1 MAKHTAPQN
10 TVPKDTA
17 QKNTAPKSRLR
28 GWCGRFVRDLASNPV
43 RYAALATAGLL
54 QAWSLAW
61 PWGGQ
66 ALGWLQVLAQAAAVA
81 ALAAPDVSGG
91 IADGA
96 ARFKAGFWRGWC
108 FATVWLATTF
118 WWLYVSM
125 HLYGGL
131 PSVLAALAV
140 LLLAAF
146 LALYYALA
154 CGVWLWA
161 RAGLGAA
168 GQVLLWAVLWLL
180 AELCRGVFFT
190 GFPWGAIGYAHIDGA
205 LAGFAPWVG
214 VYGIGALA
222 AVFSGWLYV
231 AGAALV
237 QAMRQRTY
245 AKAGQG
251 EYGRR
256 MVDGWRVVVSAP
268 ITAVLLIACVCS
280 AGIWLKRGQI
290 AAYAQAQ
297 SAPATRPALRVAL
310 LQGNIAQNEKFIPNG
325 GVQTALQWYGEQ
337 LHGAQALP
345 HGSQSGSQ
353 PSQTVNLQP
362 EPKADSHADS
372 QPDLIVLP
380 ETALPLPPA
389 YLPEGY
395 WDDLLHRFATG
406 KQAALIGIPAGNRLA
421 GFTNAIVGL
430 VPGGAHA
437 VGNAPLHDLSLPE
450 SAQPAYSYAKH
461 HLVPFGEFVPTGF
474 GWFVRMMRIPLG
486 NLQRGTLVQPRLL
499 LHGERIQPNI
509 CYEDLFGE
517 ELAASFS
524 DPATAPTMLV
534 NLSNI
539 AWFGDTV
546 AIDQHRHI
554 SRMRAIELAR
564 PMLRATNTGA
574 TAVISPTG
582 QVLHELP
589 RLQRGVLHASVRG
602 VDGQTT
608 FFAQWAAHW
617 GLWPLWVLGAAVA
630 MACCWQA
637 RKNSLQPQAQA

>member
-1 MAKHTAPQN
+1 MAA
-10 TVPKDTA
+10 
-17 QKNTAPKSRLR
+17 NTALTQAGHKNRLR
-28 GWCGRFVRDLASNPV
+28 GWCGWFVRGLARNPV
-43 RYAALATAGLL
+43 RYALLAAAGLV

-66 ALGWLQVLAQAAAVA
+66 ALGWLQVLAQAVAVA
-81 ALAAPDVSGG
+81 ALAVPDAFGG
-91 IADGA
+91 VAHGK

-108 FATVWLATTF
+108 FATIWLAATF

-131 PSVLAALAV
+131 PAVLAALAV

-161 RAGLGAA
+161 RASLGAA
-168 GQVLLWAVLWLL
+168 GQVLLWAALWLL

-205 LAGFAPWVG
+205 LAGYAPWVG
-214 VYGIGALA
+214 VYGIGAIAA
-222 AVFSGWLYV
+222 AVSGLLYMAV
-231 AGAALV
+231 AAGVQLV
-237 QAMRQRTY
+237 RQRKY

-251 EYGRR
+251 ANGK
-256 MVDGWRVVVSAP
+256 RVAVSTP
-268 ITAVLLIACVCS
+268 VLAVLVMACVCS

-297 SAPATRPALRVAL
+297 AASAARPALRVAL

-325 GVQTALQWYGEQ
+325 GVQTALHWYGEQ
-337 LHGAQALP
+337 LHGAQTDL
-345 HGSQSGSQ
+345 
-353 PSQTVNLQP
+353 
-362 EPKADSHADS
+362 
-372 QPDLIVLP
+372 QPDLLVLP
-380 ETALPLPPA
+380 ETALPLPPD
-389 YLPEGY
+389 YLPVGY
-395 WDDLLHRFATG
+395 WDDLLRRFATG
-406 KQAALIGIPAGNRLA
+406 QQAALIGIPAGNRQA

-430 VPGGAHA
+430 VPGGAHTA
-437 VGNAPLHDLSLPE
+437 GNVPLHNLSLPA
-450 SAQPAYSYAKH
+450 STQPAYSYAKQ
-461 HLVPFGEFVPTGF
+461 HLVPFGEFIPTGF

-486 NLQRGTLVQPRLL
+486 NLQRGAVVQPRLL

-517 ELAASFS
+517 ELAASFA

-539 AWFGDTV
+539 AWFGNTV
-546 AIDQHRHI
+546 AIAQHRHI

-602 VDGQTT
+602 VDGHIT

-617 GLWPLWVLGAAVA
+617 GLWPLWVLGAGVA
-630 MACCWQA
+630 IACCLRARRSILLQA
-637 RKNSLQPQAQA
+637 

>member
-1 MAKHTAPQN
+1 MAKHTAPKN
-10 TVPKDTA
+10 TA
-17 QKNTAPKSRLR
+17 QKSRLQ
-28 GWCGRFVRDLASNPV
+28 GWCGWLVRDLASNPV
-43 RYAALATAGLL
+43 RYLLLLAAGLL

-66 ALGWLQVLAQAAAVA
+66 ALGWLQVLALAAAVGV
-81 ALAAPDVSGG
+81 LAVPDASGG

-146 LALYYALA
+146 LAFYYALA

-161 RAGLGAA
+161 RAWLGAV
-168 GQVLLWAVLWLL
+168 GQVLLLAALWLL

-214 VYGIGALA
+214 VYGIGAIA
-222 AVFSGWLYV
+222 AAFSGLLYV

-237 QAMRQRTY
+237 QAMHQSKY

-256 MVDGWRVVVSAP
+256 MADGWRVTLSKPVL
-268 ITAVLLIACVCS
+268 AVLAMVCVCGT
-280 AGIWLKRGQI
+280 GIWQKRGQI
-290 AAYAQAQ
+290 QAYELLQTA
-297 SAPATRPALRVAL
+297 SATRPALRVAL

-337 LHGAQALP
+337 LHGVQTDL
-345 HGSQSGSQ
+345 Q
-353 PSQTVNLQP
+353 PNLQN
-362 EPKADSHADS
+362 SL
-372 QPDLIVLP
+372 QPDLLVLP

-395 WDDLLHRFATG
+395 WDDLLHRFASG
-406 KQAALIGIPAGNRLA
+406 RQAALIGIPAGHRQA

-450 SAQPAYSYAKH
+450 SAQPAYSYAKQ
-461 HLVPFGEFVPTGF
+461 HLVPFGEFIPFGF
-474 GWFVRMMRIPLG
+474 TWFVRMMRIPLG
-486 NLQRGTLVQPRLL
+486 NLQRGALVQPRLL

-517 ELAASFS
+517 ELAASFA
-524 DPATAPTMLV
+524 DPVTAPTMLV

-554 SRMRAIELAR
+554 SRMRAIELER

-574 TAVISPTG
+574 TAIISPTG

-589 RLQRGVLHASVRG
+589 RLQRGVLHANVQG
-602 VDGQTT
+602 VDGHIT

-617 GLWPLWVLGAAVA
+617 GLWPLWVLGALLTI
-630 MACCWQA
+630 ACCLLA
-637 RKNSLQPQAQA
+637 RKNSLQLQATV

>member
-1 MAKHTAPQN
+1 
-10 TVPKDTA
+10 
-17 QKNTAPKSRLR
+17 
-28 GWCGRFVRDLASNPV
+28 
-43 RYAALATAGLL
+43 
-54 QAWSLAW
+54 
-61 PWGGQ
+61 
-66 ALGWLQVLAQAAAVA
+66 
-81 ALAAPDVSGG
+81 
-91 IADGA
+91 
-96 ARFKAGFWRGWC
+96 
-108 FATVWLATTF
+108 
-118 WWLYVSM
+118 M

-222 AVFSGWLYV
+222 AVFSGLLYV

-237 QAMRQRTY
+237 QAMRQAKY

-362 EPKADSHADS
+362 EPK
-372 QPDLIVLP
+372 
-380 ETALPLPPA
+380 
-389 YLPEGY
+389 
-395 WDDLLHRFATG
+395 G

-474 GWFVRMMRIPLG
+474 GWVVRMMRIPLG